1 MPAQNPLPA
10 TQESAAFSAIS
21 RYLAQTL
28 VSIQSKH
35 PEWIA
40 EKYRKTQ
47 WAKPDFQSILIVKLT
62 TSFRLATDVD
72 SILLTAKKYLQ
83 ILLIPEFVNSP
94 QFSKLIAKIQQFA
107 ESKIAP
113 AKSSNSLPSKSP
125 TPTLSTTPTPSID
138 VGIAILL
145 LDVENL
151 QLNIETEKFLEGIC
165 KYPIQIKVAFA
176 NWRSM
181 GKKDA
186 EFHQRGYQLIHVPP
200 GKDSADLKMA
210 TVGASIFVHYPTAKE
225 IFVCSSDRALT
236 HLSNT
241 LQAHGLTVFQV
252 RKQQDK
258 IIVLNSKTGQVE
270 THSLVSLPEIDPI
283 EKIVLQ
289 LKELI
294 KIEQQRTSAQ
304 WVKLSRISALF
315 KENYGLALNQ
325 VVATHLLGSKT
336 RDIFLKY
343 PTDFVIHYPSDTSQA
358 YLTLFEV
365 KLPPKA
371 PILNKENSHNSIA
384 EPSSL
389 ENINSLEDL
398 ETAIVKIVSELTGNS
413 PANSVFLSNVGS
425 EFHRQYGKQITQIIK
440 EFNLSR
446 KFPKFL
452 QSCTSLQIT
461 KAEKG
466 WQVSIK

>member
-1 MPAQNPLPA
+1 MPDRTPLLA
-10 TQESAAFSAIS
+10 TQKSVAVSAIS
-21 RYLAQTL
+21 RYIAQTL
-28 VSIQSKH
+28 VCIQEEH

-47 WAKPDFQSILIVKLT
+47 WAQPDFQSILIGKLT
-62 TSFRLATDVD
+62 KSLKVAIDTDTL
-72 SILLTAKKYLQ
+72 LLTVKKYLE

-94 QFSKLIAKIQQFA
+94 QFSKLFAKIQQLA
-107 ESKIAP
+107 ASPIP
-113 AKSSNSLPSKSP
+113 ATKSNNSVS
-125 TPTLSTTPTPSID
+125 PTLSTGLVNQTTSVA

-165 KYPIQIKVAFA
+165 TYPIQIKVAFA

-186 EFHQRGYQLIHVPP
+186 EFHERGYQLIHVPP

-252 RKQQDK
+252 RKQVDK
-258 IIVLNSKTGQVE
+258 IIVLNSRTGQLE
-270 THSLVSLPEIDPI
+270 TYSLVSTPEIQPI
-283 EKIVLQ
+283 EQLVIQ
-289 LKELI
+289 LKQLI
-294 KIEQQRTSAQ
+294 KTEQERTSSQ
-304 WVKLSRISALF
+304 WIKLSTISALF
-315 KENYGLALNQ
+315 RENYGLPLNQ
-325 VVATHLLGSKT
+325 VVANHLLGSKT

-343 PTDFVIHYPSDTSQA
+343 PTEFVVHKPSDTSQA
-358 YLTLFEV
+358 YVTLFEV
-365 KLPPKA
+365 KLSPNP
-371 PILNKENSHNSIA
+371 PILNKEILNNSITV
-384 EPSSL
+384 PSSL
-389 ENINSLEDL
+389 TDINSLEDL
-398 ETAIVKIVSELTGNS
+398 EIALVKIVGDLTDNS
-413 PANSVFLSNVGS
+413 PKNSVFLSNVGS

-452 QSCTSLQIT
+452 QSCTSLQLK

-466 WQVSIK
+466 WQVSLN

>member
-1 MPAQNPLPA
+1 MPDRTPLSA
-10 TQESAAFSAIS
+10 TQKSVAVSAIS
-21 RYLAQTL
+21 RYIAQTL
-28 VSIQSKH
+28 VCIQEEH

-47 WAKPDFQSILIVKLT
+47 WAQPDFQSILVGKLT
-62 TSFRLATDVD
+62 KSLKVAIDTDTL
-72 SILLTAKKYLQ
+72 LLTVKKYLE

-94 QFSKLIAKIQQFA
+94 LFSKLFAKIQQLA
-107 ESKIAP
+107 ASPIP
-113 AKSSNSLPSKSP
+113 ATKSNNSVS
-125 TPTLSTTPTPSID
+125 PTLSTGLVNQTTSVA

-165 KYPIQIKVAFA
+165 TYPIQIKVAFA

-186 EFHQRGYQLIHVPP
+186 EFHERGYQLIHVPP

-252 RKQQDK
+252 RKQVDK
-258 IIVLNSKTGQVE
+258 IIVLNSRTGQLE
-270 THSLVSLPEIDPI
+270 TYSLVSSPEIQPI
-283 EKIVLQ
+283 EQLVIQ
-289 LKELI
+289 LKQLI
-294 KIEQQRTSAQ
+294 KTEQERTSSQ
-304 WVKLSRISALF
+304 WIKLSTISALF
-315 KENYGLALNQ
+315 RENYGLPLNQ
-325 VVATHLLGSKT
+325 VVANHLLGSKT

-343 PTDFVIHYPSDTSQA
+343 PTEFVVHKPSDTSQA
-358 YLTLFEV
+358 YVTLFEV
-365 KLPPKA
+365 KLSPNP
-371 PILNKENSHNSIA
+371 PILNKEILNNSITV
-384 EPSSL
+384 PSSL
-389 ENINSLEDL
+389 TDINSLEDL
-398 ETAIVKIVSELTGNS
+398 EIALVKIVGDLTDNS
-413 PANSVFLSNVGS
+413 PKNSVFLSNVGS

-452 QSCTSLQIT
+452 QSCTSLQLK

-466 WQVSIK
+466 WQVSLN

>member
-1 MPAQNPLPA
+1 MPDRTSELA
-10 TQESAAFSAIS
+10 TQESLAFSAIS
-21 RYLAQTL
+21 RYIAQTL
-28 VSIQSKH
+28 ITIQEKH
-35 PEWIA
+35 PEWIT
-40 EKYRKTQ
+40 EKYRKTP
-47 WAKPDFQSILIVKLT
+47 WAKPDFQSVLIGKLT
-62 TSFRLATDVD
+62 KSFSVASDTDSLVL
-72 SILLTAKKYLQ
+72 SAKKYLQ

-94 QFSKLIAKIQQFA
+94 QFSKLFAKIQQLA
-107 ESKIAP
+107 QSHTAP
-113 AKSSNSLPSKSP
+113 AKSQNSVSSEPP
-125 TPTLSTTPTPSID
+125 TPTTNQPAPLPL
-138 VGIAILL
+138 GIAILL

-165 KYPIQIKVAFA
+165 HYPIQIKVAFA

-252 RKQQDK
+252 RKQIDK
-258 IIVLNSKTGQVE
+258 IIVLNSKTGQLE
-270 THSLVSLPEIDPI
+270 THSLVTTPEITPLEQLVI
-283 EKIVLQ
+283 Q

-294 KIEQQRTSAQ
+294 KKEQKRTSTQ
-304 WVKLSRISALF
+304 WIKLSTVSALF
-315 KENYGLALNQ
+315 KENYGLVLNQ
-325 VVATHLLGSKT
+325 VVAHHLLGTKT

-343 PTDFVIHYPSDTSQA
+343 PTDFVLHKPSETSQT
-358 YLTLFEV
+358 YVTLFEV
-365 KLPPKA
+365 RLSPPP
-371 PILNKENSHNSIA
+371 PILNQENLNNHQPA
-384 EPSSL
+384 PATL
-389 ENINSLEDL
+389 TDINSLEDL
-398 ETAIVKIVSELTGNS
+398 ERALVKIVGDLTDNS
-413 PANSVFLSNVGS
+413 PENSVFLSNVGS

-440 EFNLSR
+440 DFNLGK
-446 KFPKFL
+446 KFTKFL
-452 QSCTSLQIT
+452 QSCASLQLK

-466 WQVSIK
+466 WQVSLN

>member
-1 MPAQNPLPA
+1 MPDRTPELA
-10 TQESAAFSAIS
+10 TQESLAFSAIS
-21 RYLAQTL
+21 RYIAQTL
-28 VSIQSKH
+28 ITIQEQH

-40 EKYRKTQ
+40 EKYRKTP
-47 WAKPDFQSILIVKLT
+47 WAKPDFQSVLIGKLT
-62 TSFRLATDVD
+62 KSFTVASDTD
-72 SILLTAKKYLQ
+72 SLLLTAKKYLQ

-94 QFSKLIAKIQQFA
+94 QFSKLSAKIQQLA
-107 ESKIAP
+107 QSETAP
-113 AKSSNSLPSKSP
+113 AKSQNSVSSKPPTPTTNQTNSLP
-125 TPTLSTTPTPSID
+125 I
-138 VGIAILL
+138 GIAILL

-151 QLNIETEKFLEGIC
+151 QLTIETEKFLEGIC
-165 KYPIQIKVAFA
+165 HYPIQIKVAFA

-252 RKQQDK
+252 RKQIDK

-270 THSLVSLPEIDPI
+270 THSLVTIPEITPLEQLVI
-283 EKIVLQ
+283 Q

-294 KIEQQRTSAQ
+294 KKEQKRTSTQ
-304 WVKLSRISALF
+304 WIKLSTVSALF
-315 KENYGLALNQ
+315 KENYGLVLNQ
-325 VVATHLLGSKT
+325 VVAHHLLGTKT

-343 PTDFVIHYPSDTSQA
+343 PTNFVLHKPSETSQT
-358 YLTLFEV
+358 YVTLFEV
-365 KLPPKA
+365 KLSPPP
-371 PILNKENSHNSIA
+371 PILNQEILNNHQPA
-384 EPSSL
+384 PATL
-389 ENINSLEDL
+389 TDINSLEDL
-398 ETAIVKIVSELTGNS
+398 ERALVKIVGDLTDNS
-413 PANSVFLSNVGS
+413 PENSVFLSNVGS

-440 EFNLSR
+440 DFNLGR
-446 KFPKFL
+446 KFTKFL
-452 QSCTSLQIT
+452 QSCASLQLK

-466 WQVSIK
+466 WQVSLN

>member
-1 MPAQNPLPA
+1 MPDRTSLLA
-10 TQESAAFSAIS
+10 TQESPAFSVIS
-21 RYLAQTL
+21 RYIAQTL
-28 VSIQSKH
+28 ITIQEQH
-35 PEWIA
+35 PEWIT
-40 EKYRKTQ
+40 EKYRKTP
-47 WAKPDFQSILIVKLT
+47 WAKPDFQSVLIGKLT
-62 TSFRLATDVD
+62 KSFTVASDTD
-72 SILLTAKKYLQ
+72 SLLLTAKKYLQ

-94 QFSKLIAKIQQFA
+94 QFSKLCAKIQQLA
-107 ESKIAP
+107 QSETAP
-113 AKSSNSLPSKSP
+113 PKSENSVSSEPPTPTTNQTNSLP
-125 TPTLSTTPTPSID
+125 I
-138 VGIAILL
+138 GIAILL

-151 QLNIETEKFLEGIC
+151 QLTIETEKFLEGIC
-165 KYPIQIKVAFA
+165 HYPIQIKVAFA

-252 RKQQDK
+252 RKQIDK

-270 THSLVSLPEIDPI
+270 THSLVTIPEITPLEQLVI
-283 EKIVLQ
+283 Q

-294 KIEQQRTSAQ
+294 QKEQKRTSTQ
-304 WVKLSRISALF
+304 WIKLSTVSALF
-315 KENYGLALNQ
+315 RETYGLVLNQ
-325 VVATHLLGSKT
+325 VIAHHLLGTKT

-343 PTDFVIHYPSDTSQA
+343 PTDFVLHKPSEVSQT
-358 YLTLFEV
+358 YVTLFEV
-365 KLPPKA
+365 RLSPPP
-371 PILNKENSHNSIA
+371 PILSQEILNNHQPAPATLTDIT
-384 EPSSL
+384 
-389 ENINSLEDL
+389 SLEDL
-398 ETAIVKIVSELTGNS
+398 ERALVKIVGDLTDNS
-413 PANSVFLSNVGS
+413 PENSVFLSNVGS

-440 EFNLSR
+440 DFNLGR
-446 KFPKFL
+446 KFTKFL
-452 QSCTSLQIT
+452 QSCTSLQLK

-466 WQVSIK
+466 WQVSLN

>member
-1 MPAQNPLPA
+1 MPDRTSLLA
-10 TQESAAFSAIS
+10 TQEPAAFSAIS
-21 RYLAQTL
+21 RYIAQTL
-28 VSIQSKH
+28 ISIQEKH

-40 EKYRKTQ
+40 EKYRKTP
-47 WAKPDFQSILIVKLT
+47 WAKPDFQSVLIGKLT
-62 TSFRLATDVD
+62 KNFQVASDTD
-72 SILLTAKKYLQ
+72 SLLLTAKKYLQ
-83 ILLIPEFVNSP
+83 ILLVPEFINSP
-94 QFSKLIAKIQQFA
+94 QFSKLFAKIQQLT
-107 ESKIAP
+107 ESKTAP
-113 AKSSNSLPSKSP
+113 AKSQNSVSSKPSTPTTANQTNSLP
-125 TPTLSTTPTPSID
+125 I
-138 VGIAILL
+138 GIAILL

-165 KYPIQIKVAFA
+165 HYPIQIKVAFA

-252 RKQQDK
+252 RKQTDK

-270 THSLVSLPEIDPI
+270 THSLVTLLEITPLEQLVI
-283 EKIVLQ
+283 Q

-294 KIEQQRTSAQ
+294 KKEQQRTSAQ
-304 WVKLSRISALF
+304 WIKLSTISALF
-315 KENYGLALNQ
+315 RENYGLVLNE
-325 VVATHLLGSKT
+325 VVNHHLLGTKT

-343 PTDFVIHYPSDTSQA
+343 PTDFALHKPSETSQT
-358 YLTLFEV
+358 YVTLFEV
-365 KLPPKA
+365 RLSPPP
-371 PILNKENSHNSIA
+371 PILSKENHNGSIA
-384 EPSSL
+384 APATL
-389 ENINSLEDL
+389 TDINSLEDL
-398 ETAIVKIVSELTGNS
+398 ETALVKIVGDLTDNS
-413 PANSVFLSNVGS
+413 PNNSVFLSNVGS

-440 EFNLSR
+440 DFNLGR

-452 QSCTSLQIT
+452 QSCDSLQLK

-466 WQVSIK
+466 WQVSLK

>member
-1 MPAQNPLPA
+1 MPAHNPLPA
-10 TQESAAFSAIS
+10 TQESVAFSAIS

-47 WAKPDFQSILIVKLT
+47 WAKPDFQSILIVKFT
-62 TSFRLATDVD
+62 KSFLLATDVE
-72 SILLTAKKYLQ
+72 SILITAKKYLQ
-83 ILLIPEFVNSP
+83 ILLIPEFINSP
-94 QFSKLIAKIQQFA
+94 QFSKLIAKIEQLV
-107 ESKIAP
+107 ESQIAP
-113 AKSSNSLPSKSP
+113 AKSNNSVSSKPS
-125 TPTLSTTPTPSID
+125 TPTPSVE

-151 QLNIETEKFLEGIC
+151 QLNIETEKFLEEIC
-165 KYPIQIKVAFA
+165 QYPIQIKVAFA

-225 IFVCSSDRALT
+225 ILVCSSDRALT

-252 RKQQDK
+252 RKQLDK
-258 IIVLNSKTGQVE
+258 IIVLNSKTGQME
-270 THSLVSLPEIDPI
+270 THSLVSLPESDPI
-283 EKIVLQ
+283 ETIIFQ

-294 KIEQQRTSAQ
+294 KIEQERTSAQ
-304 WVKLSRISALF
+304 WVKLSRVSALF
-315 KENYGLALNQ
+315 KENYGSALNQ
-325 VVATHLLGSKT
+325 VVATHLLGTKT

-343 PTDFVIHYPSDTSQA
+343 PTEFVVHHPSETSQA
-358 YLTLFEV
+358 YVTLFEV

-371 PILNKENSHNSIA
+371 PILNKDILNKSIA

-389 ENINSLEDL
+389 ENINSLQDL
-398 ETAIVKIVSELTGNS
+398 ETAIVKIVGDLTGNS

-452 QSCTSLQIT
+452 QSCTSLQIK

>member
-1 MPAQNPLPA
+1 MPDRTPLSA
-10 TQESAAFSAIS
+10 TQESVAISAIS
-21 RYLAQTL
+21 RYIAQTL
-28 VSIQSKH
+28 TSIHEQH

-40 EKYRKTQ
+40 EKYRKTP
-47 WAKPDFQSILIVKLT
+47 WAKPDFQAVLMGKLT
-62 TSFRLATDVD
+62 KTFKAASDTN
-72 SILLTAKKYLQ
+72 SLLQTAKNYLQ
-83 ILLIPEFVNSP
+83 ILLTPQFINSV
-94 QFSKLIAKIQQFA
+94 QFSKIFAKIQQLA
-107 ESKIAP
+107 TAQTAP
-113 AKSSNSLPSKSP
+113 APSQNTVSPKPPTPTAHQTNSLPA
-125 TPTLSTTPTPSID
+125 
-138 VGIAILL
+138 GIAILL

-151 QLNIETEKFLEGIC
+151 QLTIETEKFLEGIC
-165 KYPIQIKVAFA
+165 HYPVQIKVAFA

-252 RKQQDK
+252 RKQIDK
-258 IIVLNSKTGQVE
+258 IIVLNSKTGQIE
-270 THSLVSLPEIDPI
+270 THSLATLPEITPVEQLVI
-283 EKIVLQ
+283 Q

-294 KIEQQRTSAQ
+294 KKEQQRTSAQ
-304 WVKLSRISALF
+304 WIKISTISALF

-325 VVATHLLGSKT
+325 LAEQHLLGNKT

-343 PTDFVIHYPSDTSQA
+343 PTEFVLHKPSEKFQT
-358 YLTLFEV
+358 YVTLFEV
-365 KLPPKA
+365 KLPPHP
-371 PILNKENSHNSIA
+371 PILNNKENSNNTQA
-384 EPSSL
+384 APAKL
-389 ENINSLEDL
+389 TDINSLEDL
-398 ETAIVKIVSELTGNS
+398 ETALVKIVSDLTGNS
-413 PANSVFLSNVGS
+413 PDNSVFLSNLGS

-440 EFNLSR
+440 DFNIGR

-452 QSCTSLQIT
+452 QSCASLQLT
-461 KAEKG
+461 KTEKG
-466 WQVSIK
+466 WQVSLK

>member
-1 MPAQNPLPA
+1 M
-10 TQESAAFSAIS
+10 
-21 RYLAQTL
+21 
-28 VSIQSKH
+28 
-35 PEWIA
+35 
-40 EKYRKTQ
+40 
-47 WAKPDFQSILIVKLT
+47 
-62 TSFRLATDVD
+62 
-72 SILLTAKKYLQ
+72 
-83 ILLIPEFVNSP
+83 
-94 QFSKLIAKIQQFA
+94 
-107 ESKIAP
+107 
-113 AKSSNSLPSKSP
+113 
-125 TPTLSTTPTPSID
+125 
-138 VGIAILL
+138 L

-151 QLNIETEKFLEGIC
+151 QLTIETEKFLEGIC
-165 KYPIQIKVAFA
+165 HYPIQIKVAFA

-252 RKQQDK
+252 RKQIDK

-270 THSLVSLPEIDPI
+270 THALVTLLEITPLEQLVI
-283 EKIVLQ
+283 Q

-294 KIEQQRTSAQ
+294 KKEQQRTSTQ
-304 WVKLSRISALF
+304 WIKVSTISALF
-315 KENYGLALNQ
+315 RDNYGLVLNE
-325 VVATHLLGSKT
+325 VVASHFPDTKT

-343 PTDFVIHYPSDTSQA
+343 PTDFVVHKPSETSQT
-358 YLTLFEV
+358 YVTLFEV
-365 KLPPKA
+365 KLSPQP
-371 PILNKENSHNSIA
+371 PILSKENLNTSIVA
-384 EPSSL
+384 PAKL
-389 ENINSLEDL
+389 TDINSLEDL
-398 ETAIVKIVSELTGNS
+398 ERAIVQIVGDLTGNY
-413 PANSVFLSNVGS
+413 PENSVFLSNVGS

-440 EFNLSR
+440 DFNLGR

-452 QSCTSLQIT
+452 QSCDSLQLK

>member
-1 MPAQNPLPA
+1 MPDRTSLLA
-10 TQESAAFSAIS
+10 TQEPAAFSAIS
-21 RYLAQTL
+21 RYIAQTL
-28 VSIQSKH
+28 ISIQEQH

-40 EKYRKTQ
+40 EKYRKTP
-47 WAKPDFQSILIVKLT
+47 WAKPDFQSVLIGKLT
-62 TSFRLATDVD
+62 KNFKVASDTD
-72 SILLTAKKYLQ
+72 SLLLTAKKYLQ
-83 ILLIPEFVNSP
+83 ILLVPEFINSP
-94 QFSKLIAKIQQFA
+94 QFSKLFAKIQQLA
-107 ESKIAP
+107 QSQTAP
-113 AKSSNSLPSKSP
+113 AKSQNSVSSKPPTPAANQTNSLP
-125 TPTLSTTPTPSID
+125 

-151 QLNIETEKFLEGIC
+151 QLTIETEKFLEGIC
-165 KYPIQIKVAFA
+165 HYPIQIKVAFA

-252 RKQQDK
+252 RKQIDK
-258 IIVLNSKTGQVE
+258 ILVLNSKTGQVE
-270 THSLVSLPEIDPI
+270 THSLVTIPEITPLEQLVI
-283 EKIVLQ
+283 Q

-294 KIEQQRTSAQ
+294 KKEQQRTSTQ
-304 WVKLSRISALF
+304 WIKLSTVSALF
-315 KENYGLALNQ
+315 TENYGLVLNQ
-325 VVATHLLGSKT
+325 LVANHLLGTKT

-343 PTDFVIHYPSDTSQA
+343 PTEFVVHKPSETSQT
-358 YLTLFEV
+358 YVTLFEV
-365 KLPPKA
+365 RLSPPP
-371 PILNKENSHNSIA
+371 PILSKENPNT
-384 EPSSL
+384 SL
-389 ENINSLEDL
+389 ETPASLTDINSLEDL
-398 ETAIVKIVSELTGNS
+398 ETALVKIVGDLTDNS
-413 PANSVFLSNVGS
+413 PNNSVFLSNVGS

-440 EFNLSR
+440 DFNLGR

-452 QSCTSLQIT
+452 QSCDSLQLK

-466 WQVSIK
+466 WQVSLK

>member
-1 MPAQNPLPA
+1 MPDRTPLLA
-10 TQESAAFSAIS
+10 TQESLAFSAIS
-21 RYLAQTL
+21 RYIAQTL
-28 VSIQSKH
+28 ITIQEQH

-40 EKYRKTQ
+40 EKYRKTP
-47 WAKPDFQSILIVKLT
+47 WAKPDFQSVLIGKLT
-62 TSFRLATDVD
+62 KSFTVASDTD
-72 SILLTAKKYLQ
+72 SLLLTAKKYLQ
-83 ILLIPEFVNSP
+83 ILLVPEFVNSP
-94 QFSKLIAKIQQFA
+94 QFSKLFAKIQQLA
-107 ESKIAP
+107 QSQTAP
-113 AKSSNSLPSKSP
+113 AKSQNSVSSKPPTPTTNQTNSLP
-125 TPTLSTTPTPSID
+125 L
-138 VGIAILL
+138 GIAILL

-151 QLNIETEKFLEGIC
+151 QLTIETEKFLEGIC
-165 KYPIQIKVAFA
+165 HYPIQIKVAFA

-252 RKQQDK
+252 RKQIDK

-270 THSLVSLPEIDPI
+270 THSLVTLPEITPLEELVI
-283 EKIVLQ
+283 Q

-294 KIEQQRTSAQ
+294 KKEQKRTSTQ
-304 WVKLSRISALF
+304 WIKLSTVSALF
-315 KENYGLALNQ
+315 RENYGLVLNQ
-325 VVATHLLGSKT
+325 VVAHHLLGTKT

-343 PTDFVIHYPSDTSQA
+343 PTDFVLHKPSETSQT
-358 YLTLFEV
+358 YVTLFEV
-365 KLPPKA
+365 RLSPPP
-371 PILNKENSHNSIA
+371 PILSQENLNNHQA
-384 EPSSL
+384 APATL
-389 ENINSLEDL
+389 TDINSLEDL
-398 ETAIVKIVSELTGNS
+398 ERALVKIVGDLTDNS
-413 PANSVFLSNVGS
+413 PDNSVFLSNVGS

-440 EFNLSR
+440 DFNLGR
-446 KFPKFL
+446 KFTKFL
-452 QSCTSLQIT
+452 QSCASLQLK

-466 WQVSIK
+466 WQVSLN

>member
-1 MPAQNPLPA
+1 MPAHNPLPA
-10 TQESAAFSAIS
+10 TQESPAFSAIS

-47 WAKPDFQSILIVKLT
+47 WARPDFQSILIVKFT
-62 TSFRLATDVD
+62 KSFRLAKDID
-72 SILLTAKKYLQ
+72 SILLTAKKYFQ
-83 ILLIPEFVNSP
+83 ILLIPEFVNSS
-94 QFSKLIAKIQQFA
+94 QFSKLIAKIEQLA
-107 ESKIAP
+107 ESRIAP
-113 AKSSNSLPSKSP
+113 VKSNNSVSSK
-125 TPTLSTTPTPSID
+125 LSTPIPTPTPSVD

-151 QLNIETEKFLEGIC
+151 QLNVETEKFLEGIC
-165 KYPIQIKVAFA
+165 QYPIQIKVAFA

-225 IFVCSSDRALT
+225 ILVCSSDRALT

-252 RKQQDK
+252 RKQLDK
-258 IIVLNSKTGQVE
+258 IIVLNSKTGQIE

-283 EKIVLQ
+283 EKLVFQ

-294 KIEQQRTSAQ
+294 KIEQERTSAQ
-304 WVKLSRISALF
+304 WVKLSRVSALF
-315 KENYGLALNQ
+315 KENYGSALNQ
-325 VVATHLLGSKT
+325 VVATHLLGTKT

-343 PTDFVIHYPSDTSQA
+343 PTEFVIHHPSETSQA
-358 YLTLFEV
+358 YVTLFEV
-365 KLPPKA
+365 KLSPKA
-371 PILNKENSHNSIA
+371 PILSKDSSNKNIE

-389 ENINSLEDL
+389 ESINSLEDL
-398 ETAIVKIVSELTGNS
+398 ETAIVKIVSDLTSNS

-452 QSCTSLQIT
+452 QSCTSLQI
-461 KAEKG
+461 KKVEKG

>member
-1 MPAQNPLPA
+1 MPHRTPELA
-10 TQESAAFSAIS
+10 TQESLAFSAIS
-21 RYLAQTL
+21 RYIAQTL
-28 VSIQSKH
+28 ITIQEQH

-40 EKYRKTQ
+40 EKYRKTP
-47 WAKPDFQSILIVKLT
+47 WAKPDFQSVLIGKLT
-62 TSFRLATDVD
+62 KSFRVASDTD
-72 SILLTAKKYLQ
+72 SLLLTAKKYLQ
-83 ILLIPEFVNSP
+83 ILLVPEFVNSP
-94 QFSKLIAKIQQFA
+94 QFSKLSAKIQQLA
-107 ESKIAP
+107 QSQTAP
-113 AKSSNSLPSKSP
+113 AKSQNSVLLEPP
-125 TPTLSTTPTPSID
+125 TPTANQPAPLP

-151 QLNIETEKFLEGIC
+151 QLTIETEKFLEGIC
-165 KYPIQIKVAFA
+165 HYPIQIKVAFA

-252 RKQQDK
+252 RKQIDK

-270 THSLVSLPEIDPI
+270 THSLVTTPEITPLEQLVI
-283 EKIVLQ
+283 Q

-294 KIEQQRTSAQ
+294 KKEQKRTSTQ
-304 WVKLSRISALF
+304 WIKLSTVSALF
-315 KENYGLALNQ
+315 RENYGLVLNQ
-325 VVATHLLGSKT
+325 LVAHHLLGTKT

-343 PTDFVIHYPSDTSQA
+343 PTDFVLHKPSETSQT
-358 YLTLFEV
+358 YVTLFEV
-365 KLPPKA
+365 RLSPPP
-371 PILNKENSHNSIA
+371 PILSQEIQNNYQA
-384 EPSSL
+384 APASL
-389 ENINSLEDL
+389 TDINSLEDL
-398 ETAIVKIVSELTGNS
+398 ERALVKIVGDLTDNS
-413 PANSVFLSNVGS
+413 PENYVFLSNVGS

-440 EFNLSR
+440 DFNLGR
-446 KFPKFL
+446 KFTKFL
-452 QSCTSLQIT
+452 QSCASLQL
-461 KAEKG
+461 KKGEKG
-466 WQVSIK
+466 WQVSLN